1 MLNFKE
7 YRRHI
12 IKLSVF
18 SVTVFV
24 IAYLLSDLC
33 LALSILVVPQGPGT
47 INNDYTPCVNMSI
60 NLNWVCIGSQ
70 C

>member
-7 YRRHI
+7 YRGHI
-12 IKLSVF
+12 TKLSVF

-33 LALSILVVPQGPGT
+33 LALSILVVP
-47 INNDYTPCVNMSI
+47 
-60 NLNWVCIGSQ
+60 
-70 C
+70 